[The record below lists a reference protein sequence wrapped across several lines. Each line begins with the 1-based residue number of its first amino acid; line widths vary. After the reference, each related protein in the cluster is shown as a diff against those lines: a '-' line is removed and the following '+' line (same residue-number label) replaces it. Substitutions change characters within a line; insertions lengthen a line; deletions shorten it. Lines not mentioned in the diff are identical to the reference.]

1 MSKDY
6 SFNLKEK
13 KIWVAGHNGMVGKA
27 ILKKLLDKKLNL
39 LTVSRDVLDLTDQ
52 YKTFDWVKKFTPSY
66 FFSSSEVGGI
76 KANSLNQSDFL
87 YKNLMI
93 QNNVIKAAAEYKVEK
108 LIFET
113 IMHIS

>member
-52 YKTFDWVKKFTPSY
+52 YKTFDWVKKNSPQVIFLAAAQ
-66 FFSSSEVGGI
+66 VGVI
-76 KANSLNQSDFL
+76 KANSLNQSEFL

-93 QNNVIKAAAEYKVEK
+93 QNNVIKAAENIKSK
-108 LIFET
+108 N
-113 IMHIS
+113 